1 MNMLCWL
8 IIHTSNTSG
17 RIATYAK
24 SLRFKINLGETQT
37 VSATAHAGI
46 QQRSHHFV
54 NQEKNTG
61 EKGNPQKSNSA
72 EFMYVRDLSR
82 KTNRRNQIEVQLQH
96 ANHYVPNTVPENIN
110 ISLKTPNSN

>member
-37 VSATAHAGI
+37 VSAAAHAGI
-46 QQRSHHFV
+46 QQRSHHCV

-61 EKGNPQKSNSA
+61 ENEIHK
-72 EFMYVRDLSR
+72 
-82 KTNRRNQIEVQLQH
+82 NQIVLNLCMSETSHGNQ
-96 ANHYVPNTVPENIN
+96 TEET
-110 ISLKTPNSN
+110 K